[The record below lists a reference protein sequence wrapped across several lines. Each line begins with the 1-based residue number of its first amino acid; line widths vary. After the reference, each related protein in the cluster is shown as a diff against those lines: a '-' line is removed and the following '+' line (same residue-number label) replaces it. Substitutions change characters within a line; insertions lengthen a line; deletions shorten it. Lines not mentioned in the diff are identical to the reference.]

1 MPDNSIT
8 FRDTDVQ
15 PLRIIFA
22 GTPEFAASS
31 LQSLIDHA
39 ADRNYQIVAAYT
51 QPDRPSGR
59 GQNLIPSPVKALAIE
74 HDIPV
79 YQPLN
84 FKQEEDRNMLS
95 ALNADVMIVAAYGLI
110 LPKTV
115 LDTPRLGCL
124 NVHASLLPRW
134 RGAAPIHRAVM
145 AGDSETG
152 ITIMQM
158 DVGLDTGDMLLK
170 AHCQIEPNQTSGE
183 LHDKLAVLGGQAL
196 INALDQL
203 DSGQLQSEVQDD
215 QLACYASKLVKQEG
229 EIDWTAEAVTL
240 ERKVLGLSPWPV
252 AYTETSKGTMRIHGA
267 HLIDE
272 ATVSKSAAGEIIQ
285 VTKDAV
291 HIATGKGTL
300 ALTLIQ
306 FAGGKRLT
314 VKDALNG
321 KHSDLLQVGQT
332 LTQGVSHDG

>member
-1 MPDNSIT
+1 MPDNPTTIKETHS
-8 FRDTDVQ
+8 Q

-31 LQSLIDHA
+31 LQALIDHA

-59 GQNLIPSPVKALAIE
+59 GQKRVPSPVKALALKHE
-74 HDIPV
+74 IPV

-84 FKQEEDRNMLS
+84 FKQKEDRTILS
-95 ALNADVMIVAAYGLI
+95 DLNADLMIVAAYGLI
-110 LPKTV
+110 LPKAV

-145 AGDSETG
+145 AGDTETG

-170 AHCQIEPNQTSGE
+170 AHCPIEPNQTSGE

-203 DSGQLQSEVQDD
+203 DAGKLQGEKQDD

-229 EIDWTAEAVTL
+229 ELDWSADATTL

-267 HLIDE
+267 HLIDDQ
-272 ATVSKSAAGEIIQ
+272 ATDQSVSGEIIK

-291 HIATGKGTL
+291 HVATGKGTL
-300 ALTLIQ
+300 ALTVIQ

-321 KHSDLLQVGQT
+321 KHSDLLQVGQII
-332 LTQGVSHDG
+332 TQGASHDG